1 MVIPVHDKNPFRR
14 PPVVTYVLMGL
25 CAAVFLIGP
34 ASGLVPVN
42 GTGQRQQVC
51 EQAQYLARWA
61 VVPRELWH
69 GRAAA
74 GAPVAHGG
82 CAPPEDF
89 HKIPFLSVLTAM
101 FVHGSWLHL
110 LGNLLFLH
118 VFGDNVENRMG
129 RLRYPLFYLTAGYLA
144 TYGYALA
151 HSDSGQTLVG
161 ASGAI
166 SAVLGSYLYL
176 CPRARVTSLFPFLF
190 FLPLRL
196 PAWMVL
202 CFWFVLQW
210 LAAGGL
216 GDGAPGVAYLT
227 HVIGFV
233 FGFLCTWVCFRRT
246 AGAGRGASVDAAGT
260 AAPRA
265 HQGDLQP

>member
-1 MVIPVHDKNPFRR
+1 MVIPVHDRNPVRSL
-14 PPVVTYVLMGL
+14 PVVTYVLIGL
-25 CAAVFLIGP
+25 CGAVFLIGP
-34 ASGLVPVN
+34 ASGLVPIY
-42 GTGQRQQVC
+42 GTGQRQQMC
-51 EQAQYLARWA
+51 EQTQYLARWA
-61 VVPRELWH
+61 VVPGELWH

-74 GAPVAHGG
+74 GPKAHSG
-82 CAPPEDF
+82 CAAPEGF

-118 VFGDNVENRMG
+118 VFGDNVETRMG
-129 RLRYPLFYLTAGYLA
+129 RLRYLLFYLTAGYLA

-151 HSDSGQTLVG
+151 HADSSQTLVG

-176 CPRARVTSLFPFLF
+176 CPAARVTSLFPFLF

-210 LAAGGL
+210 LAAGGQ
-216 GDGAPGVAYLT
+216 GNGTPGVAYLT

-233 FGFLCTWVCFRRT
+233 FGFLCTWVCFRR
-246 AGAGRGASVDAAGT
+246 GAGPDAAEPVP
-260 AAPRA
+260 PRA
-265 HQGDLQP
+265 SQGDLQP